1 MRRPLL
7 HIFAARGLPGRYG
20 VGCSNPSEGMACT
33 RGIWSGFSGRSER
46 QTCAQYAG
54 LSKLHR
60 LSPLRFLGLV
70 VTRKS
75 SNLGELRLRK
85 STRRGPPDKY
95 LPRSHTQHGTLESG
109 GRWGTGEEHAVYST
123 RLAARR
129 DMRIA
134 GKRRYLPSR
143 AAQVSLSKII
153 AFAESSA
160 RNRTDEP

>member
-1 MRRPLL
+1 MEW
-7 HIFAARGLPGRYG
+7 AVA
-20 VGCSNPSEGMACT
+20 T
-33 RGIWSGFSGRSER
+33 RLKVWRAHVVFGADSVEDRKDKR
-46 QTCAQYAG
+46 AHNTG

-95 LPRSHTQHGTLESG
+95 LPRLHTQHGTLESG

-143 AAQVSLSKII
+143 SAQVSLSKKI